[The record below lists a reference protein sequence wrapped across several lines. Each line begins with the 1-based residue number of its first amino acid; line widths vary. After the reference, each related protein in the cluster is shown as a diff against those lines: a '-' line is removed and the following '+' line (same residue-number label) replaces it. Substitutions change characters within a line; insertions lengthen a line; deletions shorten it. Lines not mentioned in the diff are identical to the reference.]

1 MRKWPYIFVM
11 VALSSLYI
19 FLQEKFPSETIGGT
33 VTVVLAIIAAVAF
46 WLEFRSSE
54 RLNEAK
60 FIMDLNN
67 QFISNPELTKVEYIL
82 EQYYKAYAATESEEE
97 RKKLSL
103 GEKFDMDGK
112 DRQSIVNYLVHLE
125 GIATLVN
132 SRVLHLNVIDD
143 LMTYRYFIAN
153 TKQLIE
159 SLVDRVIIY
168 EDYIQIKFTFAK
180 TKDYN
185 FDPPTK
191 EELVEN
197 GQKNNLDVT
206 DVTPRCG
213 GEGGI

>member
-143 LMTYRYFIAN
+143 LMTYRYFIAVN
-153 TKQLIE
+153 NPIIQEQELLAYPNYYKGCIGIYKKWARVLEKQKIEIPMSDDALIGKI
-159 SLVDRVIIY
+159 DN
-168 EDYIQIKFTFAK
+168 K
-180 TKDYN
+180 
-185 FDPPTK
+185 
-191 EELVEN
+191 
-197 GQKNNLDVT
+197 
-206 DVTPRCG
+206 
-213 GEGGI
+213 